1 MCVGVGVGVVV
12 CVGASCVRLSAKE
25 CVGILIAIK
34 LVSQPESKTINWQG
48 QTETIEIIEME
59 MTKNKKF
66 N

>member
-1 MCVGVGVGVVV
+1 MCVCVHVNVCEWV
-12 CVGASCVRLSAKE
+12 CVAAFSSE
-25 CVGILIAIK
+25 QNWS
-34 LVSQPESKTINWQG
+34 VSQPESKTINWQG